1 MDLKNTQNKQNKQY
15 TKKSKKHFLH
25 DHFFKE
31 VYSQPKYCVDILS
44 LVLSEKEMSLFDWN
58 TLGTET
64 TTFIDQSAR
73 EKRMDLLVSALL
85 KDSKRPAKILFLMEH
100 KSKKDPELLRQF
112 LMYQAG
118 IYQRK
123 KDPVLPVFINQSQN
137 KTWKEPL
144 DFHGFLDNFTGE
156 LKQSFKENVLN
167 FRPRVLNIQALDMDE
182 AQGLTT
188 RPILYIL
195 KHIWKLDEQKIKGLF
210 TIGRGLSREERENL
224 IKTAVDY
231 MRRYDPCF
239 AWDIVEEIETQTVG
253 KGEAIMTPALRSSLE
268 EEREKGLL
276 QGKQEGR
283 MEGIQKGLLQ
293 GKQEGRVEGIQK
305 GLLQGMQKGRT
316 EGKMEG
322 RMERDKEVIAKMLK
336 KNLQISVISEVT
348 GLSRAQIKKLQNGSS
363 RRNSK

>member
-1 MDLKNTQNKQNKQY
+1 MDLKNTQNKQH

-85 KDSKRPAKILFLMEH
+85 KDSKKPAKILFLMEH
-100 KSKKDPELLRQF
+100 KSQKDPELLRQF

-118 IYQRK
+118 IYQYK

-195 KHIWKLDEQKIKGLF
+195 KHIWKLDEQKVKGLF
-210 TIGRGLSREERENL
+210 TIGRGLSQEERENL
-224 IKTAVDY
+224 VKTAVDY

-268 EEREKGLL
+268 EEREKGL
-276 QGKQEGR
+276 
-283 MEGIQKGLLQ
+283 
-293 GKQEGRVEGIQK
+293 QK
-305 GLLQGMQKGRT
+305 GLLQGMQKGRMEGRQ

-322 RMERDKEVIAKMLK
+322 IQKGKMAEKQAVIAKMLK

-348 GLSRAQIKKLQNGSS
+348 GLSKAQIKKLQNGT

>member
-1 MDLKNTQNKQNKQY
+1 MDLKNKRNTQNKQY

-58 TLGTET
+58 TLKTEA

-73 EKRMDLLVSALL
+73 ERRMDLLVSALL
-85 KDSKRPAKILFLMEH
+85 KDSKKPAKILFLMEH
-100 KSKKDPELLRQF
+100 KSQKDPELLRQF
-112 LMYQAG
+112 LMYQAV

-137 KTWKEPL
+137 KTWKGPL

-224 IKTAVDY
+224 VKTAVDY

-268 EEREKGLL
+268 EA
-276 QGKQEGR
+276 R
-283 MEGIQKGLLQ
+283 MEGK
-293 GKQEGRVEGIQK
+293 
-305 GLLQGMQKGRT
+305 
-316 EGKMEG
+316 
-322 RMERDKEVIAKMLK
+322 MERDKEVIARMLQEKM
-336 KNLQISVISEVT
+336 QISVISKVT
-348 GLSRAQIKKLQNGSS
+348 GLSRAQIKKLQNGSK
-363 RRNSK
+363 NGNK

>member
-1 MDLKNTQNKQNKQY
+1 MDLKNTQNKQY

-25 DHFFKE
+25 DHLFKE

-100 KSKKDPELLRQF
+100 KSQKDPELLRQF

-137 KTWKEPL
+137 KTWKGPL

-182 AQGLTT
+182 AKGLTT

-195 KHIWKLDEQKIKGLF
+195 KHIWKLDEQKVKELF
-210 TIGRGLSREERENL
+210 TIGRDLDEQDRMLL
-224 IKTAVDY
+224 IDTAVDY
-231 MRRYDPCF
+231 VRRYDPRF
-239 AWDIVEEIETQTVG
+239 TWDIVEEIATQTIG
-253 KGEAIMTPALRSSLE
+253 KGEAMTPALRSSLD

-293 GKQEGRVEGIQK
+293 G
-305 GLLQGMQKGRT
+305 MQKGRI
-316 EGKMEG
+316 EGKMEQN
-322 RMERDKEVIAKMLK
+322 KAVIARMLQEKM
-336 KNLQISVISEVT
+336 QISVISKVT
-348 GLSRAQIKKLQNGSS
+348 GLSKSQIKKLQNGA
-363 RRNSK
+363 RRNGK

>member
-1 MDLKNTQNKQNKQY
+1 MDLKKTQNKQH

-100 KSKKDPELLRQF
+100 KSQKDPELLRQF

-123 KDPVLPVFINQSQN
+123 KDPVLPVFINQSQ
-137 KTWKEPL
+137 KTWKGPL

-210 TIGRGLSREERENL
+210 TIGRGLSQEERENL
-224 IKTAVDY
+224 VKTAVDY

-239 AWDIVEEIETQTVG
+239 IWDIVEEIETQTVG

-268 EEREKGLL
+268 EEREKGLQKGLL
-276 QGKQEGR
+276 QGMQKGR

-293 GKQEGRVEGIQK
+293 GKQEGRVEG
-305 GLLQGMQKGRT
+305 
-316 EGKMEG
+316 KMEQN
-322 RMERDKEVIAKMLK
+322 KAVIARMLQEK
-336 KNLQISVISEVT
+336 AEISFISKVT
-348 GLSRAQIKKLQNGSS
+348 GISKAQIKKLQNGLK
-363 RRNSK
+363 NGSKNGKK

>member
-1 MDLKNTQNKQNKQY
+1 MDLKNTRNKRNTRKTQNKQR

-85 KDSKRPAKILFLMEH
+85 KDSKKPAKILFLMEH
-100 KSKKDPELLRQF
+100 KSQKDPELLRQF
-112 LMYQAG
+112 LMYQAV

-182 AQGLTT
+182 AKGLTT

-195 KHIWKLDEQKIKGLF
+195 KHIWKLDEQKVKELF
-210 TIGRGLSREERENL
+210 TIGRDLDEQDRMLL
-224 IKTAVDY
+224 IDTAVDY
-231 MRRYDPCF
+231 VRRYDPRF
-239 AWDIVEEIETQTVG
+239 TWDIVEEIATQTIG
-253 KGEAIMTPALRSSLE
+253 KGEAMTPALRSSLE

-283 MEGIQKGLLQ
+283 MEG
-293 GKQEGRVEGIQK
+293 
-305 GLLQGMQKGRT
+305 
-316 EGKMEG
+316 KMEG
-322 RMERDKEVIAKMLK
+322 RMEERQMVIAKMLQEK
-336 KNLQISVISEVT
+336 MQISVISKVT
-348 GLSRAQIKKLQNGSS
+348 GLSKAQIKKLQNGT
-363 RRNSK
+363 RRNSR

>member
-1 MDLKNTQNKQNKQY
+1 MDLKNTRNKQH

-85 KDSKRPAKILFLMEH
+85 KDSKKPAKILFLMEH
-100 KSKKDPELLRQF
+100 KSQKDPELLRQF
-112 LMYQAG
+112 LMYQAV

-137 KTWKEPL
+137 KTWKGPL

-182 AQGLTT
+182 AKGLTT

-195 KHIWKLDEQKIKGLF
+195 KHIWKLDEQKVKELF
-210 TIGRGLSREERENL
+210 TIGRDLDEQDRMLL
-224 IKTAVDY
+224 IDTAVDY
-231 MRRYDPCF
+231 VRRYDPRF
-239 AWDIVEEIETQTVG
+239 TWDIVEEIATQTIG
-253 KGEAIMTPALRSSLE
+253 KGEAMTPALRSSLD

-293 GKQEGRVEGIQK
+293 G
-305 GLLQGMQKGRT
+305 MQKGRI
-316 EGKMEG
+316 EGKMEQN
-322 RMERDKEVIAKMLK
+322 KAVIARMLQEKM
-336 KNLQISVISEVT
+336 QISVISKVT
-348 GLSRAQIKKLQNGSS
+348 GLSKSQIKKLQNGA
-363 RRNSK
+363 RRNGK

>member
-1 MDLKNTQNKQNKQY
+1 MDLKNKRNTQNKQY

-85 KDSKRPAKILFLMEH
+85 KDSKKPAKILFLMEH
-100 KSKKDPELLRQF
+100 KSQKDPELLRQF

-137 KTWKEPL
+137 KTWKGPL

-210 TIGRGLSREERENL
+210 TIGRGLSQEERENL
-224 IKTAVDY
+224 VKTAVDY

-283 MEGIQKGLLQ
+283 MEGRQ
-293 GKQEGRVEGIQK
+293 
-305 GLLQGMQKGRT
+305 
-316 EGKMEG
+316 EGKMEQN
-322 RMERDKEVIAKMLK
+322 KAVIAKMLK

>member
-1 MDLKNTQNKQNKQY
+1 MDLKKTQNKQH

-44 LVLSEKEMSLFDWN
+44 LVLSKQEMSLFDWN

-100 KSKKDPELLRQF
+100 KSQKDPELLRQF
-112 LMYQAG
+112 LMYQAV

-137 KTWKEPL
+137 KTWKGPL

-210 TIGRGLSREERENL
+210 TIGRGLSREEREDL

-239 AWDIVEEIETQTVG
+239 IWDIVEEIETQTVG

-268 EEREKGLL
+268 EEREKGL
-276 QGKQEGR
+276 
-283 MEGIQKGLLQ
+283 QKGLLQ

>member
-1 MDLKNTQNKQNKQY
+1 MDLKNTQNTQNKQH

-58 TLGTET
+58 TLATET

-85 KDSKRPAKILFLMEH
+85 KDSKKPAKILFLMEH
-100 KSKKDPELLRQF
+100 KSQKDPELLRQF
-112 LMYQAG
+112 LMYQAV

-123 KDPVLPVFINQSQN
+123 KDPVLPVFINQSQ
-137 KTWKEPL
+137 KTWKGPL

-182 AQGLTT
+182 AKGLTT

-195 KHIWKLDEQKIKGLF
+195 KHIWKLDEQKIKELF
-210 TIGRGLSREERENL
+210 TIGRGLSQEEREDL
-224 IKTAVDY
+224 VKTAVDY
-231 MRRYDPCF
+231 VRRYDPCF
-239 AWDIVEEIETQTVG
+239 TWDIVEEIETQTVG
-253 KGEAIMTPALRSSLE
+253 KGEVIMTPALQSSLE

-276 QGKQEGR
+276 QGMQKGR
-283 MEGIQKGLLQ
+283 MEG
-293 GKQEGRVEGIQK
+293 
-305 GLLQGMQKGRT
+305 
-316 EGKMEG
+316 KMEQN
-322 RMERDKEVIAKMLK
+322 KAVIAKMLK

-348 GLSRAQIKKLQNGSS
+348 GLSRAQIKKLQKGSKNGSK
-363 RRNSK
+363 NGKK